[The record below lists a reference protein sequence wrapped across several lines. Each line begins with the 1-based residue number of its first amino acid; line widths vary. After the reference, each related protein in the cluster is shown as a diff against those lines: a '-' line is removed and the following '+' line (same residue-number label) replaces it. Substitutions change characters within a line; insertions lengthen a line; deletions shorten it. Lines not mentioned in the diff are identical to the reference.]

1 MQPFWVQQM
10 SASGE
15 IRKLITTCKL
25 LGIYARIHIDRYW
38 TETGHVT
45 FSAKYSLRKIAEFI
59 MNQIVENYLI

>member
-1 MQPFWVQQM
+1 M

-59 MNQIVENYLI
+59 MN